1 MLEVQLGDTLEV
13 NFTTHN
19 SDGSNVNADA
29 TPTFTVKKNGVDVGA
44 LTNVNAS
51 SLGTGLYRGQAAI
64 TAANGFAKG
73 DKVEMAVTSIVGG
86 VTSTILMQPH
96 QVVNWRK
103 PDGLEIEELVADIA
117 AFLLGE
123 RDVADNVLRCKARD
137 GSTVRVTLTMGTTPG
152 EITASEIESDG

>member
-19 SDGSNVNADA
+19 DNGSNVAADV
-29 TPTFTVKKNGVDVGA
+29 TPTITVKKNGVDVGA
-44 LTNVNAS
+44 LTNVNATS
-51 SLGTGLYRGQAAI
+51 IGTGQYRGLAAI

-73 DKVEMAVTSIVGG
+73 DKVQVAVTSTVGT
-86 VTSTILMQPH
+86 VQRTILMQPH
-96 QVVNWRK
+96 QVVTWRK
-103 PDGLEIEELVADIA
+103 VDGLEIEELLADIT

-123 RDVADNVLRCKARD
+123 KDVTDNVLTCKARD

-152 EITASEIESDG
+152 EITASEIAAEA